1 MQCPVRDYVD
11 RLGDSIED
19 PKQDEEDTQNIKA
32 VLMSFG
38 FVFGL
43 LAFFIM
49 VAYGLIALFK

>member
-1 MQCPVRDYVD
+1 MYYVD
-11 RLGDSIED
+11 RLGDSIGD

-32 VLMSFG
+32 VLMSVG

-43 LAFFIM
+43 LAFFIL

>member
-32 VLMSFG
+32 VLMSVG

-43 LAFFIM
+43 LAFFIL
-49 VAYGLIALFK
+49 VVYGLIALFK